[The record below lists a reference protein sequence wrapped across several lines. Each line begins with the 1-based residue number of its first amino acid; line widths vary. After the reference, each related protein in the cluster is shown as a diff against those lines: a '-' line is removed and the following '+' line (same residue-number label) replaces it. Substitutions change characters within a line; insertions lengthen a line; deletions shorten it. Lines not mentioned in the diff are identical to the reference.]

1 MKSLVYQNS
10 VAHATY
16 ATRSRIAIICICIGI
31 LVSCSKGQNTNKSN
45 TGNWEMKV
53 ASGSSMPVI
62 DKNHPG
68 VKDNLYGFEN
78 GDVIKLADGSYH
90 MIITELFDSGFAV
103 PARIGHWKSTDKGD
117 TWVRL
122 GTIVQGNNIPND
134 PKNNTWSAMWY
145 FDTVANR
152 WNIIWRGFSLFRYA
166 SDKTGDEGIDAN
178 YTQVSQSILPFK
190 GTEKWW
196 NLNRSCPASFSN
208 IFKAKNGQYY
218 AFIGNEF
225 IGNGKI
231 ASAGGDWNWVC
242 GLVTATNIDGPW
254 YQDDSKTD
262 PDFNFAENPI
272 VIKDGDTYFTVFDD
286 LLYQKSIGYAY
297 STDGI
302 HWTQKSL
309 DLTDY
314 VNWCANPKRISK
326 ENNGGLVWCLR
337 TPCCIIK
344 EGNNFVILFTG
355 YSTNNAYFE
364 VGKIVVSLNPS

>member
-1 MKSLVYQNS
+1 MVYQNS
-10 VAHATY
+10 AAHVGWT
-16 ATRSRIAIICICIGI
+16 TRSRIAIIFICIGVM
-31 LVSCSKGQNTNKSN
+31 VSCSKGQNTNKSN

-53 ASGSSMPVI
+53 VTGSNWPVI
-62 DKNHPG
+62 VKTHPG

-78 GDVIKLADGSYH
+78 GDVVKLADGSYH

-145 FDTVANR
+145 FDAVANR

-166 SDKTGDEGIDAN
+166 SDKIGDEGIDAN
-178 YTQVSQSILPFK
+178 YSQVSQSILPFK

-231 ASAGGDWNWVC
+231 ARADGDWNWVC

-272 VIKDGDTYFTVFDD
+272 VIKDGILILQSLTIYFTRNQLVMRIQRMEFIGRRKA
-286 LLYQKSIGYAY
+286 LTLQIMSIGVLIQNVLAKK
-297 STDGI
+297 I
-302 HWTQKSL
+302 TQDWYGVYGLHVALS
-309 DLTDY
+309 
-314 VNWCANPKRISK
+314 RK
-326 ENNGGLVWCLR
+326 EKTL
-337 TPCCIIK
+337 
-344 EGNNFVILFTG
+344 
-355 YSTNNAYFE
+355 
-364 VGKIVVSLNPS
+364 